1 MESTGGVFV
10 KERVVIVGVS
20 GFEGFHL
27 ARHFLKEG
35 HEVIGLDEQG
45 AGHTSLAKHRLYV
58 LSHPKFRL
66 VQTKRLNGQLLKR
79 VASTYAFQCV
89 ILCPS
94 DDHGSEFRYHLVQ
107 KWLRTDTTLR
117 DVTFITL
124 NVHGDDDSQVV
135 QVKTNELSGP
145 WEDETGLFTRLI
157 KEVMQ
162 QRVPAGVSKNTY
174 IQFSYVDD
182 MVMTIYDIMQAAQFE
197 TMHGHYDIEPTDVFT
212 YQTALLDVARLLQQP
227 PLILPDEEVK
237 TWPTMPTIA
246 TAIASPI
253 PTTSF
258 YEGLETYLDWYTT
271 YQKVLE
277 EGIR

>member
-1 MESTGGVFV
+1 M

-157 KEVMQ
+157 KVIVLGRPPVGMY
-162 QRVPAGVSKNTY
+162 ANTH
-174 IQFSYVDD
+174 IQFLYVDD
-182 MVMTIYDIMQAAQFE
+182 VVKTMYEIMQMAQFE
-197 TMHGHYDIEPTDVFT
+197 NVYGRYDIEPTEMLT
-212 YQTALLDVARLLQQP
+212 SQTAILDVARLLKRP
-227 PLILPDEEVK
+227 PLVLPDGEMK
-237 TWPTMPTIA
+237 TSLVMPSIE
-246 TAIASPI
+246 TAIAPPAS
-253 PTTSF
+253 TTSF
-258 YEGLETYLDWYTT
+258 YEGLEVYLDWYTT